1 MRDVQHPAE
10 QKVESCVACFTLL
23 ADVASFG
30 LYGVAPSLA

>member
-10 QKVESCVACFTLL
+10 QKVENCVACFTLL